1 MNNHLHT
8 MNDGS
13 DRRVAGKRPLGVTR
27 SSAWTVSMEQGGL
40 ARSLSDILLMKTSS
54 LILSVLAL
62 ALIAT
67 GVQGQV
73 ANSPSTAE

>member
-1 MNNHLHT
+1 
-8 MNDGS
+8 
-13 DRRVAGKRPLGVTR
+13 
-27 SSAWTVSMEQGGL
+27 MEQGGL